1 MGIKIISN
9 NKKAFH
15 EYEILEK
22 FEAGIE
28 LVGTEVKSLRN
39 GKVNL
44 SEGWISLKNS
54 EALLKQVHI
63 SHYSHGNIFNH
74 DETRDRRLLLHKKEI
89 FKLDRATTSKG
100 LSVVPLKLY
109 LKKGWFKVEVGLG
122 RGKKVHDKRQS
133 AKKKD
138 AQRQIE
144 RAMKG

>member
-54 EALLKQVHI
+54 QALLKQVHI